1 MEDTLLFLVVLLPS
15 LIVAPGNT
23 HAAEETVACCK
34 NGRPMQV
41 EEAKQRQRQ
50 LFVFYKQS
58 LWFDGKREGGG
69 QGERI
74 EDENKIWILFGGKS
88 PVTPMS

>member
-1 MEDTLLFLVVLLPS
+1 ME
-15 LIVAPGNT
+15 
-23 HAAEETVACCK
+23 
-34 NGRPMQV
+34 
-41 EEAKQRQRQ
+41 
-50 LFVFYKQS
+50 
-58 LWFDGKREGGG
+58 REREGG